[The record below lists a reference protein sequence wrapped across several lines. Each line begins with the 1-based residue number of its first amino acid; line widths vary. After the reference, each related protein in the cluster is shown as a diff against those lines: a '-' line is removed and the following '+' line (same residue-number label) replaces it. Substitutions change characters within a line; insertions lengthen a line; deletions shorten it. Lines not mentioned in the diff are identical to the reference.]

1 MIRIATL
8 MILLT
13 SLLINVE
20 AISIPDARKAYDE
33 AVYKASAGK
42 TFLAQAEKLNPT
54 EPLIMGY
61 VGAVKMIMAK
71 HYFNPWAKLHSFNQG
86 RELLEKALA
95 AQPQGVELV
104 FLRFSI
110 QSNSP
115 GFLNYNQHLAT
126 DKAFLL
132 ANIVSLKDK
141 VLKEKISN
149 YLLSSEALTPAEK
162 QKIQAAL

>member
-71 HYFNPWAKLHSFNQG
+71 HYINPWSKLNSFNQG
-86 RELLEKALA
+86 KELLEKALTL
-95 AQPQGVELV
+95 QPEVIELV

-115 GFLNYNQHLAT
+115 TFLQYNQHLSK
-126 DKAFLL
+126 DKTFLL
-132 ANIVSLKDK
+132 NNVASLKDK
-141 VLKEKISN
+141 TLKDKIIN
-149 YLLSSEALTPAEK
+149 YLLTSEALSPAEK
-162 QKIQAAL
+162 QKLQA